1 MFFRGDTVTLGKKHI
16 PHNYSCYWL
25 RVYQRESQFG
35 ISGSHRRESCL
46 FRWPVLSYTTVGPVR
61 SFTQRVIVVRPNMWP
76 QSRPDNNL
84 SDARWSLINLPRPQA
99 GYITKRPPRHLRSI
113 WDARFRSL
121 VLRGNGQKGKVS
133 MGCRQLGS
141 DAHVWPHLVSRYGL
155 WNMVIT
161 QLSFSSKE
169 FLGFM
174 FPLSQHKKMMSQG
187 SAEVRKQAIKGWKI
201 PKQLGIKTKAH

>member
-1 MFFRGDTVTLGKKHI
+1 MSRGDTVTLGKKHI
-16 PHNYSCYWL
+16 PHNYSCYWP
-25 RVYQRESQFG
+25 RVHRRESQFG

-46 FRWPVLSYTTVGPVR
+46 FRWPVLSYTTVGPVW
-61 SFTQRVIVVRPNMWP
+61 SFTQRVIEVRPNMWP

-84 SDARWSLINLPRPQA
+84 SDARRSLINLPRPQA
-99 GYITKRPPRHLRSI
+99 GYIAKKTLPPPPFHLGRK
-113 WDARFRSL
+113 A
-121 VLRGNGQKGKVS
+121 LRGNGQKGKAS

-187 SAEVRKQAIKGWKI
+187 SAEVRKQAIKG
-201 PKQLGIKTKAH
+201 